1 MEVYFSKPNWRFLS
15 GTQNNQHQVPV
26 RFDWYSPRGHRE
38 INVFNFDA
46 EAAALTQFDIKPC
59 FTFEQQR
66 LVHFSLA
73 GKDLKFGSFVVE
85 DKYACLFAFRCI
97 HTCLLQYWGLMRI
110 VECHVL
116 FTSSVRLL
124 KTVIACK
131 QAVYFISL
139 CKIHVL
145 INTPAP

>member
-1 MEVYFSKPNWRFLS
+1 MEVYFSKPNWHFLS

-26 RFDWYSPRGHRE
+26 RFDWYSPRGHSE

-73 GKDLKFGSFVVE
+73 GKDLKIGSFVVE

-97 HTCLLQYWGLMRI
+97 HTCLPQYWGLMHSR
-110 VECHVL
+110 VP
-116 FTSSVRLL
+116 RLIY
-124 KTVIACK
+124 K
-131 QAVYFISL
+131 
-139 CKIHVL
+139 
-145 INTPAP
+145 

>member
-26 RFDWYSPRGHRE
+26 RFDWYSPRGHSE
-38 INVFNFDA
+38 KNAFNFDA

-97 HTCLLQYWGLMRI
+97 HTCLPQYWGLMHSR
-110 VECHVL
+110 VP
-116 FTSSVRLL
+116 RLIY
-124 KTVIACK
+124 K
-131 QAVYFISL
+131 
-139 CKIHVL
+139 
-145 INTPAP
+145 

>member
-1 MEVYFSKPNWRFLS
+1 MEAYFSKPNWCFRS

-26 RFDWYSPRGHRE
+26 RFDWYSPRGHGE
-38 INVFNFDA
+38 MNVFNFDA

-73 GKDLKFGSFVVE
+73 GKDFKIASFVE

-97 HTCLLQYWGLMRI
+97 HTCLSYLQVM
-110 VECHVL
+110 
-116 FTSSVRLL
+116 
-124 KTVIACK
+124 
-131 QAVYFISL
+131 
-139 CKIHVL
+139 
-145 INTPAP
+145 